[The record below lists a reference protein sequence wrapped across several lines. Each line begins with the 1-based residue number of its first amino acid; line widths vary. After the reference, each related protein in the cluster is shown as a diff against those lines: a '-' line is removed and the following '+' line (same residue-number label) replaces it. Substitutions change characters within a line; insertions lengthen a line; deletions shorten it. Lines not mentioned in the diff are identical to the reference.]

1 MFTMPWEDYDAMLA
15 SNPMPARFDGVL
27 VKIKCFDCDS
37 NGDATYHFISLKCGS
52 CGSHNTARADGPLFK
67 LINGKVVEFDIQ
79 SGGDAAAAATSQTVE
94 IPGSDGV
101 QQQSDPEERRSSS
114 GSQPASAEDQEEV
127 LTRTS
132 SNASLD
138 SWAEFEARNFH
149 EAFLSAGEVEDE
161 D

>member
-1 MFTMPWEDYDAMLA
+1 MT
-15 SNPMPARFDGVL
+15 S
-27 VKIKCFDCDS
+27 DCNMS
-37 NGDATYHFISLKCGS
+37 FVIA
-52 CGSHNTARADGPLFK
+52 
-67 LINGKVVEFDIQ
+67 VVEFDIQ
-79 SGGDAAAAATSQTVE
+79 SGGDAAAAATSQSVE

-114 GSQPASAEDQEEV
+114 GSHPASAEDQEEV

-132 SNASLD
+132 SNTSLD

-149 EAFLSAGEVEDE
+149 EAFLSAGEAEDE

>member
-1 MFTMPWEDYDAMLA
+1 M
-15 SNPMPARFDGVL
+15 
-27 VKIKCFDCDS
+27 KCVF
-37 NGDATYHFISLKCGS
+37 
-52 CGSHNTARADGPLFK
+52 P
-67 LINGKVVEFDIQ
+67 VVEFDIQ

-114 GSQPASAEDQEEV
+114 DGSHPASEDQEEA

-132 SNASLD
+132 SNTSLD

>member
-1 MFTMPWEDYDAMLA
+1 MNCVFP
-15 SNPMPARFDGVL
+15 
-27 VKIKCFDCDS
+27 
-37 NGDATYHFISLKCGS
+37 
-52 CGSHNTARADGPLFK
+52 
-67 LINGKVVEFDIQ
+67 VVEFDIQ

-114 GSQPASAEDQEEV
+114 DGSQSASAEDLEEV

-149 EAFLSAGEVEDE
+149 EAFLSAGEAEDE

>member
-1 MFTMPWEDYDAMLA
+1 MLK
-15 SNPMPARFDGVL
+15 SLTCIWCDNTFDSD
-27 VKIKCFDCDS
+27 VKC
-37 NGDATYHFISLKCGS
+37 
-52 CGSHNTARADGPLFK
+52 LFP
-67 LINGKVVEFDIQ
+67 VVEFDIQ

-149 EAFLSAGEVEDE
+149 EAFLSAGEAEDE
-161 D
+161 DWA

>member
-1 MFTMPWEDYDAMLA
+1 MFP
-15 SNPMPARFDGVL
+15 
-27 VKIKCFDCDS
+27 
-37 NGDATYHFISLKCGS
+37 
-52 CGSHNTARADGPLFK
+52 
-67 LINGKVVEFDIQ
+67 VVEFDIQ
-79 SGGDAAAAATSQTVE
+79 SGDAAAAATSQTVE

-101 QQQSDPEERRSSS
+101 QQQQSDPEERRSSS
-114 GSQPASAEDQEEV
+114 DGSHPASAEDQEEV

-149 EAFLSAGEVEDE
+149 EAFLNAGEAEDE

>member
-1 MFTMPWEDYDAMLA
+1 M
-15 SNPMPARFDGVL
+15 RQ
-27 VKIKCFDCDS
+27 
-37 NGDATYHFISLKCGS
+37 HFWLQCELCVS
-52 CGSHNTARADGPLFK
+52 
-67 LINGKVVEFDIQ
+67 VVEFDIQ
-79 SGGDAAAAATSQTVE
+79 SGDAAATSQTVE

-101 QQQSDPEERRSSS
+101 QQQSDPEERSSS
-114 GSQPASAEDQEEV
+114 GSNPEPEDQEEV

-161 D
+161 DWA

>member
-1 MFTMPWEDYDAMLA
+1 MCV
-15 SNPMPARFDGVL
+15 S
-27 VKIKCFDCDS
+27 
-37 NGDATYHFISLKCGS
+37 
-52 CGSHNTARADGPLFK
+52 
-67 LINGKVVEFDIQ
+67 VVEFDIQ
-79 SGGDAAAAATSQTVE
+79 SDDAAATSQTVE

-114 GSQPASAEDQEEV
+114 GSHPASAEDQEEV

-149 EAFLSAGEVEDE
+149 EAFLSAGEAEDE

>member
-1 MFTMPWEDYDAMLA
+1 MFP
-15 SNPMPARFDGVL
+15 
-27 VKIKCFDCDS
+27 
-37 NGDATYHFISLKCGS
+37 
-52 CGSHNTARADGPLFK
+52 
-67 LINGKVVEFDIQ
+67 VVEFDIQ
-79 SGGDAAAAATSQTVE
+79 SGGDTAAAATSQTVE

-114 GSQPASAEDQEEV
+114 DDGSHPASAEDQEEV